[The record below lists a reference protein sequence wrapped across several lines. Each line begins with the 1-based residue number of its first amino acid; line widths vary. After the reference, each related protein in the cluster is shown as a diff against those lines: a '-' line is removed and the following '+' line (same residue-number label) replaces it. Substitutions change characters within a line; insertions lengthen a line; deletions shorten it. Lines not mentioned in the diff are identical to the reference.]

1 MAGEISVI
9 LSNGTLVLDFVKEVG
24 LIFTEFPFVL
34 VPIAALIAVGYKY
47 SGKVFAWV
55 RGRWG

>member
-1 MAGEISVI
+1 MAGEIAVI
-9 LSNGTLVLDFVKEVG
+9 VSNATQVITLVKEVG
-24 LIFTEFPFVL
+24 MIFTEFPFVL

-55 RGRWG
+55 RGKWG